1 MSDAYEL
8 LEAGSTVTGDTWTM
22 LNNLGGGGTGQI
34 IHDMDGVVMAIE
46 ELNGTVD
53 TIELSGYIVSDD
65 YIGSITI
72 NELVGTIESENVEG
86 EV

>member
-8 LEAGSTVTGDTWTM
+8 LKAGSTVTGDTWMM
-22 LNNLGGGGTGQI
+22 LNNLGGGGIGQV
-34 IHDMDGVVMAIE
+34 IHDMDGVVMATE
-46 ELNGTVD
+46 GLDGTVD
-53 TIELSGYIVSDD
+53 IVDISGYIVSDD

-72 NELVGTIESENVEG
+72 NELVGVIEDENVEG